1 MDNRERIIRLWF
13 DMWLTKKDLGISDIF
28 SNNAI
33 YIESWGPEYHGI
45 KKIILWFEEW
55 NTRGTVLQW
64 DIKQFFHK
72 DNQTIVEW
80 YFKNKMDDGNVEA
93 FDGISLIEWTPDDK
107 IALLKEF
114 GCNENR
120 YDPDLREAHKDDFFS
135 VPEDNPLEDFLQTAE
150 ETTSPDS
157 DPEQAAMAF
166 ICKRLKLNYG
176 KLSEEERKWLKRIA
190 QKSDLLKNPKP
201 QRGRK

>member
-64 DIKQFFHK
+64 DIKQFFHIWK
-72 DNQTIVEW
+72 NCLMSHCKTVPRVFHSSNQSI
-80 YFKNKMDDGNVEA
+80 
-93 FDGISLIEWTPDDK
+93 I
-107 IALLKEF
+107 
-114 GCNENR
+114 
-120 YDPDLREAHKDDFFS
+120 FFI
-135 VPEDNPLEDFLQTAE
+135 P
-150 ETTSPDS
+150 
-157 DPEQAAMAF
+157 
-166 ICKRLKLNYG
+166 
-176 KLSEEERKWLKRIA
+176 
-190 QKSDLLKNPKP
+190 
-201 QRGRK
+201 

>member
-13 DMWLTKKDLGISDIF
+13 DMWLAKKDLGIFDVFSD
-28 SNNAI
+28 NAV

-120 YDPDLREAHKDDFFS
+120 YDPYDTNWWDLDYYIRTLSVWCYTFTKTQSDKTFFY
-135 VPEDNPLEDFLQTAE
+135 EKIYAITIY
-150 ETTSPDS
+150 
-157 DPEQAAMAF
+157 
-166 ICKRLKLNYG
+166 ICIC
-176 KLSEEERKWLKRIA
+176 SWLYIRFCLDTLYWSSTCINSYSRNKFR
-190 QKSDLLKNPKP
+190 
-201 QRGRK
+201 

>member
-93 FDGISLIEWTPDDK
+93 FDGISLIEWTPADK

-120 YDPDLREAHKDDFFS
+120 YDPYKDGTIPHFRD
-135 VPEDNPLEDFLQTAE
+135 ENA
-150 ETTSPDS
+150 
-157 DPEQAAMAF
+157 
-166 ICKRLKLNYG
+166 
-176 KLSEEERKWLKRIA
+176 KWF
-190 QKSDLLKNPKP
+190 
-201 QRGRK
+201 

>member
-80 YFKNKMDDGNVEA
+80 YFKNK
-93 FDGISLIEWTPDDK
+93 WTT
-107 IALLKEF
+107 
-114 GCNENR
+114 
-120 YDPDLREAHKDDFFS
+120 
-135 VPEDNPLEDFLQTAE
+135 V
-150 ETTSPDS
+150 
-157 DPEQAAMAF
+157 M
-166 ICKRLKLNYG
+166 
-176 KLSEEERKWLKRIA
+176 
-190 QKSDLLKNPKP
+190 
-201 QRGRK
+201 

>member
-1 MDNRERIIRLWF
+1 M
-13 DMWLTKKDLGISDIF
+13 LTKKDLGISDIF

-107 IALLKEF
+107 IALLNNLVAMKIDMTLIKMALYHISEMKTQSGF
-114 GCNENR
+114 S
-120 YDPDLREAHKDDFFS
+120 RE
-135 VPEDNPLEDFLQTAE
+135 
-150 ETTSPDS
+150 
-157 DPEQAAMAF
+157 
-166 ICKRLKLNYG
+166 I
-176 KLSEEERKWLKRIA
+176 
-190 QKSDLLKNPKP
+190 
-201 QRGRK
+201 

>member
-1 MDNRERIIRLWF
+1 MDNRERIIR
-13 DMWLTKKDLGISDIF
+13 
-28 SNNAI
+28 
-33 YIESWGPEYHGI
+33 
-45 KKIILWFEEW
+45 LWFEEW

-120 YDPDLREAHKDDFFS
+120 YDPYKDGTIPHFRDENAKWFQPGNL
-135 VPEDNPLEDFLQTAE
+135 VVGGNYAEWIIGLPLSKQTVIHSLLAN
-150 ETTSPDS
+150 TNT
-157 DPEQAAMAF
+157 
-166 ICKRLKLNYG
+166 G
-176 KLSEEERKWLKRIA
+176 KKHIA
-190 QKSDLLKNPKP
+190 IYYVGNA
-201 QRGRK
+201 